1 MIYKPSIMD
10 AMKDSEIV
18 MDEACKNWSS
28 YFGQYSPFYHI
39 ATEAVS
45 TYIPAMGDNFSTV
58 LTIGASG
65 DQGIALN
72 QSGAKDVYFFDL
84 NKADVYWLSLKKTAF
99 ETLKRKDFLDFM
111 IAENSGEIMDY
122 RLYEKVRNRLDPAT
136 RTFWDNLYKMFR
148 YNSHLMGIHL
158 FRDTKKHAKNS
169 RIINNYY
176 ANSEVYYATQKK
188 VKDSNWHF
196 IESDFYDL
204 DKTLPTG
211 INFDAIVLSNI
222 YEYIN
227 FGADVSRENAIR
239 YLEFIKSVLLP
250 RLNQGGACMSAYLY
264 RFDESTNEFIKNQLQ
279 KDPNGWVP
287 SSDFLSGLNNI
298 EKFFTGYTGQNV
310 SYHYLYEA
318 FEQEPSIQKVKT
330 KAAGFGMSSASTDL
344 AIIQKK

>member
-1 MIYKPSIMD
+1 MIYKPTIMD
-10 AMKDSEIV
+10 AIKDSEIV

-45 TYIPAMGDNFSTV
+45 TYIPAMGSNFTTA

-72 QSGAKDVYFFDL
+72 QRGAKDIYFFDL
-84 NKADVYWLSLKKTAF
+84 NKADVHWLMLKKVAF

-111 IAENSGEIMDY
+111 IAENNGEIIDY
-122 RLYEKVRNRLDPAT
+122 RLYEKIRNRLSAPT
-136 RTFWDNLYKMFR
+136 RTFWDNLYKYFR
-148 YNSHLMGIHL
+148 YNNRLMSIHL
-158 FRDTKKHAKNS
+158 FRDTKKHAKNA
-169 RIINNYY
+169 RMINDYY

-188 VKDSNWHF
+188 VQNSNWYF
-196 IESDFYDL
+196 IESDFYEL
-204 DKTLPTG
+204 DKTLPDG

-227 FGADVSRENAIR
+227 FGTDVSRENAIK
-239 YLEFIKSVLLP
+239 YLEFIKTVLLP

-264 RFDESTNEFIKNQLQ
+264 RFDDGTNDFIKSQLAS
-279 KDPNGWVP
+279 DPTGWVP
-287 SSDFLSGLNNI
+287 SSDLLAGLDNI

-318 FEQEPSIQKVKT
+318 FEQEPNVQKVKT

-344 AIIQKK
+344 AIIQRK